1 MRCRTFLIAA
11 AILAGVGL
19 RLLSATVPS
28 KPLQGKVLVLD
39 PGHAV
44 MNDGGKIINPGA
56 RARRGVYERDVVL
69 QVAETV
75 APLLEAQGAK
85 VYMTRTHDNPWRY
98 GYSPQ
103 ADNRGRAIL
112 ANIVQADAYIR
123 LHCDWNRDRRF
134 KGFTTFYYRWGSRAL
149 AEAVHQAMANALPG
163 HRDNGIKRRSFV
175 SASAHMPAVLIELEV
190 LSNRAEGR
198 ELAQGGF
205 QAHQAMAVA
214 EGIIDYFKHDS
225 LP

>member
-1 MRCRTFLIAA
+1 M
-11 AILAGVGL
+11 
-19 RLLSATVPS
+19 
-28 KPLQGKVLVLD
+28 VLD

-44 MNDGGKIINPGA
+44 KIDAGKVINPGA
-56 RARRGVYERDVVL
+56 RARGGAYERDVVL
-69 QVAETV
+69 YVAQTV

-85 VYMTRTHDNPWRY
+85 VYMTRTPGNPWRY
-98 GYSPQ
+98 GYSSQ
-103 ADNRGRAIL
+103 ADNRGRAVL
-112 ANIVQADAYIR
+112 ANVLKADAYIR

-134 KGFTTFYYRWGSRAL
+134 KGFTVYYYRWGSRGL
-149 AEAVHQAMANALPG
+149 AERIHTAMAKALPG

-205 QAHQAMAVA
+205 QAHLAMAVA
-214 EGIIDYFKHDS
+214 EGVIDYFQNVR